1 MTSDDLLYYDKTVI
15 RRVTEYAYAVWHS
28 IKIITVEVEQQD
40 HVVGGDRRV
49 VRIIFGNELD
59 YDTLNVIYGVPVLV
73 DRL

>member
-40 HVVGGDRRV
+40 HM
-49 VRIIFGNELD
+49 
-59 YDTLNVIYGVPVLV
+59 
-73 DRL
+73 